1 MKRAAAFWILLAML
15 VAACAPAGGTRAPSA
30 DTPPTDRQAGPK
42 RILTAVVSELPTA
55 RSQLNRASGGTLP
68 GARELEQL
76 IHAGL
81 AVEDSS
87 GNLRPQL
94 AEAAPTVE
102 NGLWRVFPDGRM
114 ETTWKIRPN
123 AMWHDRTPF
132 TAEDL
137 VFTARIAQ
145 DKDLG
150 LFGQLAYESIASVE
164 ATDPRTITVRWSRP
178 FIEADTMFSGVG
190 NFQAVPLPRH
200 LLEPQY
206 VENKAAFLNLP
217 YWSNEYVGAGPFKIR
232 DWVQGSHVSL
242 EAFDGYVLG
251 RPKVDEIEVKF
262 IPDPTTLVANILAGA
277 VELPIGRGLSLDQTL
292 EVRERWQEGTVVFG
306 PGGAIK
312 VWPQLRYAQLPRIAD
327 VQFRRALYHGMD
339 RQQMADTLMGGLSEV
354 AHSVLIP
361 TDREFAALDPA
372 VVRYDYDPRRAMAL
386 LEELGLTRGA
396 DGVFREPNGQR
407 LSVEVRA
414 TVIDILQK
422 TVLAM
427 SSDWQRIGI
436 AVEPHTITAAR
447 QNDREYRSTFPA
459 FDTSRGNNSVETFKT
474 FLGSEARVPD
484 NRYAGANY
492 PNYQNADLDALINRF
507 LVTIPMEERLDAGRQ
522 VVRHL
527 SEQVVVMPTFYDV
540 LGTMTGKRL
549 VNVPTKPA
557 QNYTTTWGAHE
568 WDVH

>member
-1 MKRAAAFWILLAML
+1 VRRAAAFWLLLALL
-15 VAACAPAGGTRAPSA
+15 VAACAPGGGTPSPA
-30 DTPPTDRQAGPK
+30 TDASPSNRPAGPK
-42 RILTAVVSELPTA
+42 RILAAVISDLPTA

-81 AVEDSS
+81 TVEDSS

-137 VFTARIAQ
+137 LFTSRVAQ
-145 DKDLG
+145 DKDIG
-150 LFGQLAYESIASVE
+150 LFGQLAYESIESVA

-200 LLEPQY
+200 LLEPQF
-206 VENKAAFLNLP
+206 VENKAALLNVP
-217 YWSNEYVGAGPFKIR
+217 YWSNEYIGAGPFKIR

-292 EVRERWQEGTVVFG
+292 EVRDRWQEGTVAFG

-339 RQQMADTLMGGLSEV
+339 RQQMADTLMGGLSDV

-372 VVRYDYDPRRAMAL
+372 VVRYDYDPRRSVAM
-386 LEELGLTRGA
+386 LEEIGLTRGA
-396 DGVFREPNGQR
+396 DGVFQEPNGQR
-407 LSVEVRA
+407 MSVEVRA
-414 TVIDILQK
+414 TVIDIF
-422 TVLAM
+422 
-427 SSDWQRIGI
+427 
-436 AVEPHTITAAR
+436 H
-447 QNDREYRSTFPA
+447 
-459 FDTSRGNNSVETFKT
+459 
-474 FLGSEARVPD
+474 
-484 NRYAGANY
+484 
-492 PNYQNADLDALINRF
+492 
-507 LVTIPMEERLDAGRQ
+507 
-522 VVRHL
+522 
-527 SEQVVVMPTFYDV
+527 
-540 LGTMTGKRL
+540 
-549 VNVPTKPA
+549 
-557 QNYTTTWGAHE
+557 
-568 WDVH
+568 